1 MTPLSY
7 KLLYIL
13 NSVRLHPVRFTFLL
27 LSIGFLCFTSYNP
40 KYEVKIKIINQ
51 FKYADEWI
59 YVYKDINNNR
69 VEYLTISSSEPLPM
83 KGDILTRNYHSP
95 ANTLIWAG
103 FIISLVISLL
113 IFLLDDWDANDV
125 FEVTLSR
132 FVVVE
137 LEEGKL
143 YYFVFDRFMG
153 TRDTP
158 HQNPISYFSIR
169 KLDHIRMLPKM
180 QTKTMRR
187 SKLLEEIVP

>member
-1 MTPLSY
+1 MEVLVGSNDFLTVVCKNESGEAVKYPLKS
-7 KLLYIL
+7 
-13 NSVRLHPVRFTFLL
+13 PTFKQIRDY
-27 LSIGFLCFTSYNP
+27 S
-40 KYEVKIKIINQ
+40 
-51 FKYADEWI
+51 
-59 YVYKDINNNR
+59 KDINNNK
-69 VEYLTISSSEPLPM
+69 VEYPTISSSEPLPM
-83 KGDILTRNYHSP
+83 KDDILTRTYHSP

-103 FIISLVISLL
+103 FVICLSASLL
-113 IFLLDDWDANDV
+113 IFLLDDWEKEDI
-125 FEVTLSR
+125 FEVTISR

-180 QTKTMRR
+180 QTKKMRR

>member
-13 NSVRLHPVRFTFLL
+13 NSIRLHPVRFTFLL

-69 VEYLTISSSEPLPM
+69 VEYPTISSSEPLPM
-83 KGDILTRNYHSP
+83 KDDILTRTYHSP

-103 FIISLVISLL
+103 FVICLSVSLL
-113 IFLLDDWDANDV
+113 IFLLDDWEKEDI
-125 FEVTLSR
+125 FEVTINR

-137 LEEGKL
+137 LEEGKF

-158 HQNPISYFSIR
+158 HVNPISYFSIR

-180 QTKTMRR
+180 QTKGMKR